1 MYFLDFILYSFILIL
16 IPILILYIIVLIIG
30 SLGSSEYNIEREETF
45 LRVLNSLSKDE
56 LKFQIKKLES
66 FQNNPNLKCD
76 IIENKLNNF
85 RKRLIQLEI

>member
-16 IPILILYIIVLIIG
+16 IPILILYIIVLIIC

-66 FQNNPNLKCD
+66 FQNNSNLKCD
-76 IIENKLNNF
+76 IIENKLNIF